1 MKIREIRQKSIQELQ
16 KLLEETRSNLV
27 DFRFRVHS
35 GRVKNV
41 HELREARRTV
51 ARVITMLNQ
60 EVVERKHG
68 ASRRIQKNPM

>member
-16 KLLEETRSNLV
+16 KLLEESRANLV

-41 HELREARRTV
+41 HELRSTRRTI
-51 ARVITMLNQ
+51 ARVLTLLNAD
-60 EVVERKHG
+60 RSK
-68 ASRRIQKNPM
+68 